1 MATKSEL
8 LAAYR
13 ATTYRVFFPDAVC
26 DLRLDQTSEKLRQFL
41 DNSGVLTF
49 AILTAYNPA
58 SLKMHDANNERLQ
71 SEIELWLRQA
81 NYLVFSGENQADDEV
96 WPIEKSCCVLGLSLL
111 DACELGA
118 RYGQNAIVFGGVD
131 AIPRLYW
138 IKETE

>member
-13 ATTYRVFFPDAVC
+13 ATTYRVFFPDVFC
-26 DLRLDQTSEKLRQFL
+26 DLRLDKVSDVLRHFL
-41 DNSGVLTF
+41 ESSGAVTF

-96 WPIEKSCCVLGLSLL
+96 WPIEKSCCVLGLSLA
-111 DACELGA
+111 DACELGKK
-118 RYGQNAIVFGGVD
+118 YGQNAIVFGGAD
-131 AIPRLYW
+131 AVPRLHW

>member
-58 SLKMHDANNERLQ
+58 SSKFDDASNERLQ
-71 SEIELWLRQA
+71 TEIEQVFKREKR
-81 NYLVFSGENQADDEV
+81 LVFPGENRADDEI